1 MTKLYPKVLG
11 RGKLLM
17 PWLGYYLGCLHSIS
31 EYFIQV
37 LALLLI
43 WVPATSVEELDIP
56 GSCFG
61 LAQH

>member
-1 MTKLYPKVLG
+1 
-11 RGKLLM
+11 M